1 MVWIWILDM
10 YDKIILNVNIY
21 NKNISQQKGEKKQ
34 LIFLAWQLK
43 KKKEGIATAMNH
55 LLKGW
60 FTLIQFQRGA
70 LYFIFFLFSWNI
82 IGCYERHPTRQW
94 FIAKENKPTVTV
106 LEKRCRYKWE
116 YN

>member
-1 MVWIWILDM
+1 M
-10 YDKIILNVNIY
+10 YDKILLDINIY

-34 LIFLAWQLK
+34 FIFLAWQLK
-43 KKKEGIATAMNH
+43 KKKKKVIATAMNH
-55 LLKGW
+55 HLKGW

-82 IGCYERHPTRQW
+82 IGCDERHPTRQW

-106 LEKRCRYKWE
+106 LEKRCRRKRE